1 MKYNPHDYQ
10 KYSIDFIENNPI
22 SALLLSCG
30 LGKTS
35 ITLTAINDLMFDSFD
50 VSKVLV
56 ICPIR
61 VANTWVQECKKW
73 EHLNDLKISVS
84 VGSEMERLKA
94 LRAKADIYVINREN
108 VQWLIESSGMPFNYQ
123 MVVIDEMSSF
133 KW

>member
-10 KYSIDFIENNPI
+10 KYSINFIENNPI
-22 SALLLSCG
+22 SALLLECG

-73 EHLNDLKISVS
+73 EHLNVLRISVA

-94 LRAKADIYVINREN
+94 A
-108 VQWLIESSGMPFNYQ
+108 
-123 MVVIDEMSSF
+123 
-133 KW
+133 

>member
-22 SALLLSCG
+22 AALLLSCG

-35 ITLTAINDLMFDSFD
+35 ITLTAINDLMFDSFE

-61 VANTWVQECKKW
+61 VANTWVQECKK
-73 EHLNDLKISVS
+73 
-84 VGSEMERLKA
+84 
-94 LRAKADIYVINREN
+94 
-108 VQWLIESSGMPFNYQ
+108 
-123 MVVIDEMSSF
+123 F
-133 KW
+133 K